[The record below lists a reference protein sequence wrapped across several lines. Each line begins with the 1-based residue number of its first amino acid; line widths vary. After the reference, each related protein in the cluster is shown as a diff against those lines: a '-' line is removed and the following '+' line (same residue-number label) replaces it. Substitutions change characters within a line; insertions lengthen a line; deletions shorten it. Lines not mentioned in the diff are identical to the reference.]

1 MVAVA
6 QSVEQWTVT
15 PKVVGS
21 SPTSHPQKIRKEIEY
36 MKRKQ
41 LDLSDKP

>member
-21 SPTSHPQKIRKEIEY
+21 SPTSHPQKNKKGNRIYEAKAIRFI
-36 MKRKQ
+36 R
-41 LDLSDKP
+41 